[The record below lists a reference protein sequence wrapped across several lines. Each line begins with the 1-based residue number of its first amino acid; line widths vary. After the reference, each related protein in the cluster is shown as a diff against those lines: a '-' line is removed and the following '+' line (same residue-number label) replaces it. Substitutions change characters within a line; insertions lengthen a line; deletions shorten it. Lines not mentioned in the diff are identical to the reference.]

1 MVNKLSLKKLG
12 VAATAAC
19 AVHCAV
25 TPFLTLLP
33 LIGLSVLADE
43 RIEWALLGS
52 SLVLGSLSLIP
63 DYLRHHRRAK
73 PIAIFAL
80 GFALLLVAR
89 LWFEEELKIG
99 TPMAVIGAGSILTAY
114 WINRSLCRTCRSC
127 HTPQSVAAD

>member
-1 MVNKLSLKKLG
+1 
-12 VAATAAC
+12 
-19 AVHCAV
+19 
-25 TPFLTLLP
+25 LLP

-80 GFALLLVAR
+80 GFALVLAAR

-99 TPMAVIGAGSILTAY
+99 TPMAVIGAGSILMAY
-114 WINRSLCRTCRSC
+114 WINRSLCRTCQSC
-127 HTPQSVAAD
+127 RPNA